1 MENLLAKLLSQIYMR
16 FEELPKKLQRVIE
29 EGGVKMG
36 SMLKVAD
43 LLTWKSVEIKEEEEN
58 MVLEFVQQYEKL
70 TDEEKSKLLE
80 TAKSAHSNYVQEMIK
95 RVKETEEPKITFE
108 ISAKDSANKEVA
120 EEDVKELLR
129 VVKNVKETMKPKGSK
144 MKMDTV
150 SISLISSTS

>member
-1 MENLLAKLLSQIYMR
+1 
-16 FEELPKKLQRVIE
+16 
-29 EGGVKMG
+29 MG

-43 LLTWKSVEIKEEEEN
+43 LLTWKSGEIKEEEEN